1 MKAISN
7 LIQKS
12 FTACLLFQ
20 LGTGLAIG
28 QNENRND
35 FPPADTTA
43 VPADAPS
50 GNTAAG
56 NRGEG
61 RRVIYDRGG
70 ASIGQYDPSGNSLPA
85 EVSRYEYMGTSRP
98 AAKSTQ
104 VAEKRSKSG
113 YRDSGRSSIG
123 QPDPSSNSPAPA
135 DGVVKTNDPYF
146 SNSPAKDQGQG
157 GVVPAAD
164 STSTTDVSAWGN
176 TAEPAGNGSTQPG
189 ASRNTEKK
197 SSGQKKQE

>member
-20 LGTGLAIG
+20 LGAGLAIG

-146 SNSPAKDQGQG
+146 SNSPAKDGGQG
-157 GVVPAAD
+157 GVTPGEDANG
-164 STSTTDVSAWGN
+164 TSDAPAWGN
-176 TAEPAGNGSTQPG
+176 TTPAGNGATQPG
-189 ASRNTEKK
+189 AARNADQKNT
-197 SSGQKKQE
+197 GQKKP